1 MAIKGTLKTMSLTDL
16 LQFLAAGRK
25 SGTLKFDQGKIT
37 KQVYF
42 KNGMIVGSKS
52 NDPREYLGQ
61 VLLHYG
67 KVDDNQLKAAREV
80 QRTTGAK
87 LGEVLV
93 QQGFLT
99 EDEVLGILK
108 TRTLD
113 AIYDLFVW
121 TDGDFEFYDEE
132 PSPEDLLLIE
142 VEPTNVI
149 MEGIYRIDE
158 LARYKSL
165 VPSDRSVLELNA
177 GWTASLKLGKEYR
190 QILYF
195 VEKRMSVA
203 EICYHMHASA
213 FHVYGQLYTLV
224 SEGVA
229 RVTGEVPEGSPPPV
243 AEIEDLP
250 ESVTEMVWSA
260 ERKLE
265 QDPETALQIIQKA
278 LQQQPNNP
286 EAQSLLPAAEE
297 KYVKHVYASGL
308 SPKSVP
314 QLLVSPSD
322 LTNQQ
327 IDPQE
332 GFVLSRINGSWDIQS
347 ILSICPFR
355 EADCLRM
362 IKKLMERGVI
372 AIKS

>member
-1 MAIKGTLKTMSLTDL
+1 MSLTDL

-25 SGTLKFDQGKIT
+25 SGTLKFDRGKIT

-42 KNGMIVGSKS
+42 KNGLIVGSKS

-61 VLLHYG
+61 VLLHFG
-67 KVDDNQLKAAREV
+67 KVDETQLKAAREA
-80 QRTTGAK
+80 QRTSGAK

-93 QQGFLT
+93 EQGYLT
-99 EDEVLGILK
+99 ENEVLEILK

-121 TDGDFEFYDEE
+121 TDGEFEFFDEE
-132 PSPEDLLLIE
+132 PLPEDLLLIE
-142 VEPTNVI
+142 VEPTTVI
-149 MEGIYRIDE
+149 MEGIYRLDE
-158 LARYKSL
+158 LARYRTL
-165 VPSDRSVLELNA
+165 VPSDRSILELAA
-177 GWTASLKLGKEYR
+177 GWTSSLKLGKEFR
-190 QILYF
+190 QILFF

-213 FHVYGQLYTLV
+213 FHVYGQLYTLIN
-224 SEGVA
+224 EGVA
-229 RVTGEVPEGSPPPV
+229 RVCGELPEGSPPPV
-243 AEIEDLP
+243 AEVEDLP
-250 ESVTEMVWSA
+250 ESVTEMIWSA

-265 QDPETALQIIQKA
+265 EDPEAALLIIQKA
-278 LQQQPNNP
+278 LHEQPNSA
-286 EAQSLLPAAEE
+286 EAQALLPAAEE
-297 KYVKHVYASGL
+297 KYVKSVYDSGAL
-308 SPKSVP
+308 SPHSVP
-314 QLLVSPSD
+314 QLLVQPSE

-332 GFVLSRINGSWDIQS
+332 GFVLSRINGSWDVQS

-362 IKKLMERGVI
+362 IRKLMERGVVGI
-372 AIKS
+372 SQQ

>member
-1 MAIKGTLKTMSLTDL
+1 MSLPDL

-25 SGTLKFDQGKIT
+25 SGTLKFDHGKVT

-42 KNGMIVGSKS
+42 KKGMIVGSKS

-80 QRTTGAK
+80 QRTSGAK

-113 AIYDLFVW
+113 AIYDLFMW
-121 TDGDFEFYDEE
+121 NDGDFEFYDEE
-132 PSPEDLLLIE
+132 PSPDDLLLIE

-158 LARYKSL
+158 LARYRTL
-165 VPSDRSVLELNA
+165 VPSDRSILELNA
-177 GWTASLKLGKEYR
+177 GWTSSLKLGKEYR

-213 FHVYGQLYTLV
+213 FHVYGQLYTLI

-229 RVTGEVPEGSPPPV
+229 RVAGELPEGSPAPV

-265 QDPETALQIIQKA
+265 QDPEAALLIVQKA

-286 EAQSLLPAAEE
+286 EAQSLLPTAEE
-297 KYVKHVYASGL
+297 KYIKHVYATAGL
-308 SPKSVP
+308 SARSVP
-314 QLLVSPSD
+314 QLLVSPAD

-362 IKKLMERGVI
+362 IKKLMERGI
-372 AIKS
+372 IGIKT

>member
-1 MAIKGTLKTMSLTDL
+1 MSLPDL
-16 LQFLAAGRK
+16 LQFVSSGRK
-25 SGTLKFDQGKIT
+25 SGTLKFDRGKIT

-42 KNGMIVGSKS
+42 KKGAIVGSKS

-67 KVDDNQLKAAREV
+67 KVDETQLKAAREL
-80 QRTTGAK
+80 QRTSGAK

-99 EDEVLGILK
+99 EEEVLGILK

-113 AIYDLFVW
+113 AIYDLFMW
-121 TDGDFEFYDEE
+121 DEGDFEFYDEE
-132 PSPEDLLLIE
+132 PLPDDLLLIE

-158 LARYKSL
+158 FARYKTL
-165 VPSDRSVLELNA
+165 VPSDRSIIELAA
-177 GWTASLKLGKEYR
+177 GWTSSLKLGKEFR
-190 QILYF
+190 QVLYF

-203 EICYHMHASA
+203 EICYQMHASA
-213 FHVYGQLYTLV
+213 FHVYGQLYTLI

-229 RVTGEVPEGSPPPV
+229 RVAGEKAEEAPPPLS
-243 AEIEDLP
+243 EIEDLP

-260 ERKLE
+260 ERKME
-265 QDPETALQIIQKA
+265 SDPEEALRIIQAA
-278 LQQQPNNP
+278 LQQQPNSP
-286 EAQSLLPAAEE
+286 EAQALLPTAEE
-297 KYVKHVYASGL
+297 KYVKHVYETSGL
-308 SPKSVP
+308 SPRSVP
-314 QLLVSPSD
+314 QLKISPAD
-322 LTNQQ
+322 LTDQQ

-332 GFVLSRINGSWDIQS
+332 GFVLSRINGSWDIQA

-362 IKKLMERGVI
+362 IKKLRERGVI
-372 AIKS
+372 GF

>member
-1 MAIKGTLKTMSLTDL
+1 MAIQGTLKTMSLVDL

-25 SGTLKFDQGKIT
+25 SGTLKFDRGKIT

-67 KVDDNQLKAAREV
+67 KVDDAQLKTAREV
-80 QRTTGAK
+80 QRTSGAK

-93 QQGFLT
+93 EQGFLK
-99 EDEVLGILK
+99 EEEVIEILK

-113 AIYDLFVW
+113 AIYDLFMW
-121 TDGDFEFYDEE
+121 NEGDFEFYEEDPSSDEQ
-132 PSPEDLLLIE
+132 LLIE

-158 LARYKSL
+158 FARYRTL
-165 VPSDRSVLELNA
+165 VPSDRTILELAA
-177 GWTASLKLGKEYR
+177 GWTSSLKLGKEFR

-203 EICYHMHASA
+203 EICYQMHASA
-213 FHVYGQLYTLV
+213 FHVYGQLFTLI

-229 RVTGEVPEGSPPPV
+229 RVAGEKPEEAPSPML
-243 AEIEDLP
+243 EIEDLP

-265 QDPETALQIIQKA
+265 TDPEEALQIIQAA
-278 LQQQPNNP
+278 LQQQPNSP
-286 EAQSLLPAAEE
+286 EAQALLPTAEE
-297 KYVKHVYASGL
+297 KFVKHVYESGGL
-308 SPKSVP
+308 TARSVP
-314 QLLVSPSD
+314 QLRISPAQ
-322 LTNQQ
+322 LTNVE

-332 GFVLSRINGSWDIQS
+332 GFMLSRINGS
-347 ILSICPFR
+347 
-355 EADCLRM
+355 
-362 IKKLMERGVI
+362 
-372 AIKS
+372 

>member
-1 MAIKGTLKTMSLTDL
+1 MAIQGTLTTMNLTDL

-67 KVDDNQLKAAREV
+67 KVDEIQLKIAREL
-80 QRTTGAK
+80 QRQSGAR
-87 LGEVLV
+87 LGDVLI
-93 QQGFLT
+93 QQGFLGQ
-99 EDEVLGILK
+99 DEVLEILK

-121 TDGDFEFYDEE
+121 TEGDFEFYDEE
-132 PSPEDLLLIE
+132 PLPEDLVLIE

-158 LARYKSL
+158 LARYKTL
-165 VPSDRSVLELNA
+165 VPSDRSILELNA
-177 GWTASLKLGKEYR
+177 GWTSSLKLGKEFR

-203 EICYHMHASA
+203 EICYQMHASA
-213 FHVYGQLYTLV
+213 FHVYGQLYTLI

-229 RVTGEVPEGSPPPV
+229 RVAGELPEEARLPV
-243 AEIEDLP
+243 SEVEDLP

-265 QDPETALQIIQKA
+265 QDPEAALLIIQKA

-286 EAQSLLPAAEE
+286 EAQSLLPVAEE
-297 KYVKHVYASGL
+297 KYVKRVYETGGL

-314 QLLVSPSD
+314 RLLISPNEM
-322 LTNQQ
+322 TTQQ

-332 GFVLSRINGSWDIQS
+332 GFVLSRINGAWDVQA

-362 IKKLMERGVI
+362 IRKLMDRGMI
-372 AIKS
+372 GL

>member
-1 MAIKGTLKTMSLTDL
+1 MSLTDL
-16 LQFLAAGRK
+16 LQFLATARK

-37 KQVYF
+37 KQIYF
-42 KNGMIVGSKS
+42 KNGKIVGSKS

-67 KVDDNQLKAAREV
+67 KVDEIQLKVAREI
-80 QRTTGAK
+80 QRTTRAK

-99 EDEVLGILK
+99 EEDVLNTLK

-121 TDGDFEFYDEE
+121 TDGDFEFYDDEL
-132 PSPEDLLLIE
+132 PAEDLLPIE

-158 LARYKSL
+158 FARYRTL
-165 VPSDRSVLELNA
+165 VPTDRTILELNA
-177 GWTASLKLGKEYR
+177 GWTSSLKLGKEYR
-190 QILYF
+190 QVLFF

-213 FHVYGQLYTLV
+213 FHVYGQLYTLI
-224 SEGVA
+224 SEGLA
-229 RVTGEVPEGSPPPV
+229 RVVGELPEDVPSPV
-243 AEIEDLP
+243 KEVEDLP

-265 QDPETALQIIQKA
+265 DDPEAALEIVQKA
-278 LQQQPNNP
+278 LQEQPNNP
-286 EAQSLLPAAEE
+286 EAQALLPTAEE
-297 KYVKHVYASGL
+297 KFVKRVYESGTI

-314 QLLVSPSD
+314 HLRVSPSD
-322 LTNQQ
+322 LTTQQ

-355 EADCLRM
+355 EADCLKM
-362 IKKLMERGVI
+362 IKKLMERGIVE
-372 AIKS
+372 IK

>member
-1 MAIKGTLKTMSLTDL
+1 MSLTDL

-25 SGTLKFDQGKIT
+25 TGTLKFDRGKIT

-42 KNGMIVGSKS
+42 KKGMIVGSKS

-67 KVDDNQLKAAREV
+67 KVDDSQLKAAREV

-93 QQGFLT
+93 EQGFLT
-99 EDEVLGILK
+99 EEEVLEILK

-121 TDGDFEFYDEE
+121 TDGDFEFYDDE
-132 PSPEDLLLIE
+132 SLSDDLLLIE

-158 LARYKSL
+158 LARYRTL
-165 VPSDRSVLELNA
+165 VPSDRSILELAA
-177 GWTASLKLGKEYR
+177 GWTSSLKLGKEFR

-213 FHVYGQLYTLV
+213 FHVYGQLFTLV

-229 RVTGEVPEGSPPPV
+229 RVAGELPEGSPTPGA

-250 ESVTEMVWSA
+250 ETVTEMVWSA
-260 ERKLE
+260 ERKLDE
-265 QDPETALQIIQKA
+265 DPEAALLIVQRA

-286 EAQSLLPAAEE
+286 EAQQLLPMAEE
-297 KYVKHVYASGL
+297 KFIKRVYETGEI
-308 SPKSVP
+308 SPRSVP
-314 QLLVSPSD
+314 QLLVSPND

-372 AIKS
+372 GLAR

>member
-1 MAIKGTLKTMSLTDL
+1 MAIQGTLKTMSLTDL

-25 SGTLKFDQGKIT
+25 SGTLKFDRENIS

-42 KNGMIVGSKS
+42 ENGLIVGSKS

-67 KVDDNQLKAAREV
+67 KVDEAQLQAAREV
-80 QRTTGAK
+80 QRTSGAR

-99 EDEVLGILK
+99 EDEVLDILK

-121 TDGDFEFYDEE
+121 TEGEFEFYDDE
-132 PSPEDLLLIE
+132 PLPEDLILIE
-142 VEPTNVI
+142 VEPTTVI
-149 MEGIYRIDE
+149 MEGIYRLDE
-158 LARYKSL
+158 LARYRTL
-165 VPSDRSVLELNA
+165 VPSDRSIVELGA
-177 GWTASLKLGKEYR
+177 GWTSSLKLGKEYR
-190 QILYF
+190 RILYF
-195 VEKRMSVA
+195 VEKRMTVA

-213 FHVYGQLYTLV
+213 FHVYGQLYTLIGQ
-224 SEGVA
+224 GVA
-229 RVTGEVPEGSPPPV
+229 RVAGELPEESAPKIASV
-243 AEIEDLP
+243 EDLP
-250 ESVTEMVWSA
+250 ESATELIWSA
-260 ERKLE
+260 QRKLDS
-265 QDPETALQIIQKA
+265 DPEAALLIVQKA
-278 LQQQPNNP
+278 LQQQPNNAD
-286 EAQSLLPAAEE
+286 AQRLLVDAEE
-297 KYVKHVYASGL
+297 KFVKHVYANDL
-308 SPKSVP
+308 SPQAVP
-314 QLLVSPSD
+314 HLVVAPSD
-322 LTNQQ
+322 LTLQQ

-362 IKKLMERGVI
+362 LRGLLKRGI
-372 AIKS
+372 ISLN

>member
-1 MAIKGTLKTMSLTDL
+1 MSLTDL

-42 KNGMIVGSKS
+42 KNGLIVGSKS

-80 QRTTGAK
+80 QRTSGAK

-93 QQGFLT
+93 AQGFLT
-99 EDEVLGILK
+99 EAEVLEVLK

-113 AIYDLFVW
+113 AIYDLFMW
-121 TDGDFEFYDEE
+121 TEGDFEFYDED
-132 PSPEDLLLIE
+132 PLPDDLLLIE

-158 LARYKSL
+158 LARYRTL
-165 VPSDRSVLELNA
+165 VPSDRSILELAA
-177 GWTASLKLGKEYR
+177 GWTSSLKLGKEFR
-190 QILYF
+190 QILFF

-203 EICYHMHASA
+203 EICYHMH
-213 FHVYGQLYTLV
+213 GQLYTLI

-229 RVTGEVPEGSPPPV
+229 RVAGERAEDSPAPGS
-243 AEIEDLP
+243 EIEDLP

-265 QDPETALQIIQKA
+265 SDPEAALQIIQAA

-286 EAQSLLPAAEE
+286 EAQQLLPVAEE
-297 KYVKHVYASGL
+297 KYVKHVYATGGL
-308 SPKSVP
+308 SPRSVP
-314 QLLVSPSD
+314 QLRISPAE
-322 LTNQQ
+322 LTNLE

-362 IKKLMERGVI
+362 IKKLRERGVI
-372 AIKS
+372 GFE